1 MMRNGVVFE
10 RQMQGRLTLDS
21 ASSFSPLEEA
31 GLLRTPTASEVAG
44 GMMDPAK
51 AKAEGRTV
59 RLSSQMVELA
69 NPGQLLPTPLANDE
83 KTWSYNIARKGQSA
97 NSLSSLARQGRLG
110 ANLLPTPTCNDAN
123 NASNPPSQHNRNTP
137 PLAAITAYFPSGA
150 LLGTPRASEGMT
162 RDMRNPENIK
172 DGEAKGRLEDQI
184 TQLLPTPN
192 TMDMLPARE
201 GEAMERQLRRGKG
214 EGAPRRSTMGNLR
227 EDILQTVDPEAFAPK
242 LLPTPKAADGLMHTP
257 TTSGRPVEK
266 STHLGTIAMLQGGH
280 LEHRRD
286 VANLP
291 TPRATDGTNGGP
303 NQRGSKGDPTLP
315 SAVHAPN
322 WGKYE
327 PAIRRWEKVNGEAPA
342 PTEPNTKGKHRLS
355 ARFAEWLMGLPPGW
369 VTGETPEQHKARI
382 RQRMEGQD
390 KMPIGMRGSLRQWD
404 PGISR
409 NDQLKAIGNGVVP
422 QQAILALLD
431 MKKATLSGGL

>member
-1 MMRNGVVFE
+1 
-10 RQMQGRLTLDS
+10 
-21 ASSFSPLEEA
+21 
-31 GLLRTPTASEVAG
+31 
-44 GMMDPAK
+44 
-51 AKAEGRTV
+51 
-59 RLSSQMVELA
+59 MVELA

-83 KTWSYNIARKGQSA
+83 KTWSYNIERKGQSA

-110 ANLLPTPTCNDAN
+110 AKLLPTPTCNDAN
-123 NASNPPSQHNRNTP
+123 NSSNPPSQHDRNTP

-214 EGAPRRSTMGNLR
+214 EEAPRRSTMGNLR
-227 EDILQTVDPEAFAPK
+227 EDILQTVDPEVFAPK

-286 VANLP
+286 VASVPSNGD
-291 TPRATDGTNGGP
+291 ATM
-303 NQRGSKGDPTLP
+303 P

-369 VTGETPEQHKARI
+369 VTDI
-382 RQRMEGQD
+382 D
-390 KMPIGMRGSLRQWD
+390 
-404 PGISR
+404 ISR

-431 MKKATLSGGL
+431 MKKASPSAGL